1 MEVKRNQWEG
11 WLYLLP
17 TIILL
22 AIFTIYPL
30 FQTFFMSFCENYNYM
45 KDTWDSIGIGN
56 FKRIFSGPSKNF
68 LKYLK
73 TTCII
78 VFVSVPASIIISLL
92 IAVGLNSI
100 KKFTKLYQTI
110 FFMPY
115 VTNSIAIGMVFSVMF
130 AGDKSIVNTVLVSLN
145 LSPVNWLGGGMSAQ
159 GYYPSYFYEML
170 VLLIFIVWHS
180 LPFKI
185 LVLLS
190 GLQSIDK
197 QYYQAAQI
205 DCASRTTVLFK
216 ITMPLLSPQIAFL
229 TTTSFIGAFK
239 EYSSVVGLFGP
250 SQGAVGK
257 KNDMKTIVGYIYES
271 LQDGM
276 NGAVGEACAASVVL
290 FFIIMLFTLL
300 KNFIGK
306 RQN

>member
-1 MEVKRNQWEG
+1 MEVKRNQWEA
-11 WLYLLP
+11 WIYLAP
-17 TIILL
+17 TIFLL
-22 AIFTIYPL
+22 AVFTIYPL
-30 FQTFFMSFCENYNYM
+30 INTFIMAFKTDYSYIFN
-45 KDTWDSIGIGN
+45 TWKPMGFGN
-56 FKRIFSGPSKNF
+56 FVEVFKNQRVIQYF
-68 LKYLK
+68 KN
-73 TTCII
+73 TII
-78 VFVSVPASIIISLL
+78 ITVISVPASIMLALIIS
-92 IAVGLNSI
+92 VGLNSI
-100 KKFTKLYQTI
+100 KKFAKIYQTI

-130 AGDKSIVNTVLVSLN
+130 AGDRSIVNALLLKLN
-145 LSPVNWLGGGMSAQ
+145 ITPINWLGGISAY
-159 GYYPSYFYEML
+159 GNNPSYFYEML
-170 VLLIFIVWHS
+170 VLLIFITWHA

-190 GLQSIDK
+190 GLQGIDK

-205 DCASRTTVLFK
+205 DCATRTTILFK

-250 SQGAVGK
+250 TQGAVGL

-276 NGAVGEACAASVVL
+276 NGAVGEACASAVVL

-300 KNFIGK
+300 KNFVGK
-306 RQN
+306 RQH

>member
-30 FQTFFMSFCENYNYM
+30 FRTFFMAFCENYNYM
-45 KDTWDSIGIGN
+45 KDSWDSIGIAN
-56 FKRIFSGPSKNF
+56 FRNIFTGPDF

-130 AGDKSIVNTVLVSLN
+130 ADDRILVGGGLFLCENSWRILFGSFCRGIMCGVSLC
-145 LSPVNWLGGGMSAQ
+145 
-159 GYYPSYFYEML
+159 FRC
-170 VLLIFIVWHS
+170 
-180 LPFKI
+180 
-185 LVLLS
+185 
-190 GLQSIDK
+190 DK
-197 QYYQAAQI
+197 GI
-205 DCASRTTVLFK
+205 IESDS
-216 ITMPLLSPQIAFL
+216 
-229 TTTSFIGAFK
+229 SF
-239 EYSSVVGLFGP
+239 
-250 SQGAVGK
+250 
-257 KNDMKTIVGYIYES
+257 D
-271 LQDGM
+271 
-276 NGAVGEACAASVVL
+276 
-290 FFIIMLFTLL
+290 
-300 KNFIGK
+300 
-306 RQN
+306 